1 MVNGVCVP
9 AWSCLPW
16 KRASDVPSGPLVA
29 LSVLSCTCRRMV
41 LHPFRRDGWNPP
53 PRLKCTTSLKE
64 ESHHHLAHQMRCN
77 KNSELSSTVVAV
89 SVTRVFMTA
98 SLFSSM
104 L

>member
-1 MVNGVCVP
+1 MCSGM
-9 AWSCLPW
+9 ALFALEES
-16 KRASDVPSGPLVA
+16 KRCAFWAVVA
-29 LSVLSCTCRRMV
+29 LSVLSYTCRRLV
-41 LHPFRRDGWNPP
+41 LHPVRQDGWNPP

-64 ESHHHLAHQMRCN
+64 EPHHQSAYQMRRN
-77 KNSELSSTVVAV
+77 KKSELSSTVVTV